1 MSASK
6 LNFFFIGTSP
16 NFFYYGCLHRYIS
29 KPEHESPS
37 YIKATKSLMT
47 KANEGM
53 NARKIMQKALIQ
65 GLPRDLPKQVRKS
78 ISFVNL
84 TKQNSIIN

>member
-1 MSASK
+1 MSEF
-6 LNFFFIGTSP
+6 LFFATIPSILSCNYPFI
-16 NFFYYGCLHRYIS
+16 HRYIS
-29 KPEHESPS
+29 KPEHESPT

-65 GLPRDLPKQVRKS
+65 GLPRDLPKQVRKHNAV
-78 ISFVNL
+78 IEG
-84 TKQNSIIN
+84 